1 MSSTPTFTLPRCGL
15 AWVLL
20 VGLLVGGTAAPPPVF
35 AQAGSDASSQTA
47 EPTRIV
53 VRAVSNDAKLLQD
66 PVGGARIRIENAETG
81 EVLAEGLQRG
91 DSGSTQKIMRTPY
104 ERGMTRYDTEG
115 AAKFDTTL
123 ALTHPTRVRISA
135 TGPLDYPESMQTAS
149 VTTMLVP
156 GEDITGEGVTLTLHG
171 FIVEVLQPTSAPMAG
186 DTVSVRARVRMMCG
200 CPTEPGGLWDARRYT
215 IRAELLNAN
224 NEVLATTPLSF
235 TGTTNEYNAQVQ
247 IPEGAET
254 LRVVAVD
261 AERVNFG
268 VREVPLDAPTSSR

>member
-1 MSSTPTFTLPRCGL
+1 V
-15 AWVLL
+15 AQ
-20 VGLLVGGTAAPPPVF
+20 TA
-35 AQAGSDASSQTA
+35 DASAQTE

-115 AAKFDTTL
+115 AAQFDTTL
-123 ALTHPTRVRISA
+123 ALAHPTRVRISA

-149 VTTMLVP
+149 ITTMLVP
-156 GEDITGEGVTLTLHG
+156 GEDITGDGVTLTLHG
-171 FIVEVLQPTSAPMAG
+171 FIVEVLRPTTVPAAG
-186 DTVSVRARVRMMCG
+186 ETVPVRARVRMMCG

-215 IRAELLNAN
+215 IRAELLDAN
-224 NEVLATTPLSF
+224 NEVLAKTPLEF
-235 TGTTNEYNAQVQ
+235 AGTTSEYGAQVQ
-247 IPEGAET
+247 IPEEAET
-254 LRVVAVD
+254 LRVVATD
-261 AERVNFG
+261 ADRVNFG
-268 VREVPLDAPTSSR
+268 VREVPLEALTSSR